1 MSYARP
7 FPLHPSLQAQ
17 EPAPPPVYAP
27 DLAIRL
33 ICPDCRDPHP
43 NIVEEY
49 SSGDLVCG
57 SCGLVL
63 GDRIVDDRS
72 EWRVGILPCV

>member
-1 MSYARP
+1 MSFQP
-7 FPLHPSLQAQ
+7 FPLARPLELD
-17 EPAPPPVYAP
+17 EPHYAP
-27 DLAIRL
+27 DLAVRL
-33 ICPDCRDPHP
+33 VCPDCRDPVP